1 MEFNNPDDA
10 MRAVASVLN
19 SIENEQLVQAFQNI
33 LLQGEA
39 IAKRECPVD
48 QGPLRADIHSEMVET
63 RDRLEGAIG
72 NKLKYAPYVHNG
84 TGIYAVNGDGR
95 KTPWKY
101 NVPIGKYKG
110 WHLTKGQRPQP
121 YLKKTLEKL
130 KETFPDDIANAIRG
144 GIR

>member
-95 KTPWKY
+95 KTSCGNSKACIMFKLV
-101 NVPIGKYKG
+101 NSHIIFIEFII
-110 WHLTKGQRPQP
+110 LS
-121 YLKKTLEKL
+121 YLV
-130 KETFPDDIANAIRG
+130 
-144 GIR
+144 